1 MRDSALEPR
10 VRKARR
16 LVAGRP
22 DATEPAGPPAEGTT
36 EELMTIVDSVARYPV
51 ILCHQAEPLHDDDSN
66 ARLCPP
72 SL

>member
-10 VRKARR
+10 VRQKRR

-36 EELMTIVDSVARYPV
+36 EELMTMVDSVASYPI
-51 ILCHQAEPLHDDDSN
+51 ILCHQAEEFISQDVVGE
-66 ARLCPP
+66 
-72 SL
+72 